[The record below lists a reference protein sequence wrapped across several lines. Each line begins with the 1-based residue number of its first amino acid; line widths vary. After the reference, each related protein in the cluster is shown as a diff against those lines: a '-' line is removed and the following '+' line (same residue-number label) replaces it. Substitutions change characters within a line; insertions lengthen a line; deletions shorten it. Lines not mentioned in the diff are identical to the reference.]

1 MGEMAVRE
9 EKEQDPRIPRIVSCI
24 RVVPDFPK
32 KGIMFQDI
40 TTLLLD
46 PKAFKDTVDLF
57 VERYTGRDIC
67 VVAVDQQRA
76 ASSEQRAA
84 DDALP
89 RSWFLFCMP
98 NLCWFVEVESGLLL
112 LTLTLLLGP
121 HFDVNGYDCEPTAFA
136 ESSMLEIAALGCG
149 EYNCYSHLLSS
160 DNKTLLIL
168 D

>member
-76 ASSEQRAA
+76 ASSGRRPAA
-84 DDALP
+84 LMVSFLYAESVLVCGGGVRPASTHADLAP
-89 RSWFLFCMP
+89 R
-98 NLCWFVEVESGLLL
+98 
-112 LTLTLLLGP
+112 
-121 HFDVNGYDCEPTAFA
+121 YDCEPTAFA
-136 ESSMLEIAALGCG
+136 ESSMLEIAALG
-149 EYNCYSHLLSS
+149 
-160 DNKTLLIL
+160 
-168 D
+168 